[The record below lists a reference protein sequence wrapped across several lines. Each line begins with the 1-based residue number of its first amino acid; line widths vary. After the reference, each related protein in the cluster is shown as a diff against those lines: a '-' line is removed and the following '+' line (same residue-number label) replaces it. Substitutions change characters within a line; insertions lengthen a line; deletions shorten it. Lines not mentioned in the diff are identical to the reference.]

1 MVDYW
6 QVLGSIAALIF
17 SVGFVDQLR
26 VTWVTKNVDGI
37 SLFQWCVFTIA
48 SGIFTAYYVH
58 LSQWLMVTVSFLST
72 ICCLLIVVM
81 ILKYRN
87 TD

>member
-6 QVLGSIAALIF
+6 QILGSIAALIF

-37 SLFQWCVFTIA
+37 SLFQWFVFTIA
-48 SGIFTAYYVH
+48 SGIFTAFYIH
-58 LSQWLMVTVSFLST
+58 LSQWLMAVVSFLST
-72 ICCLLIVVM
+72 ICCFLIVVM
-81 ILKYRN
+81 VVKYRKIS
-87 TD
+87 